1 MVLETAAPDALF
13 ARALT
18 AGATEIAPMYH
29 GHGWHVGRL
38 AAPDGHH
45 WEIGRRLGGGSGR
58 LPGRPPS

>member
-1 MVLETAAPDALF
+1 
-13 ARALT
+13 
-18 AGATEIAPMYH
+18 MYD

-58 LPGRPPS
+58 LPARPPS